1 MAASYKNNVT
11 QITSGVFMR
20 TASLIFILVSL
31 LPAYSHAFE
40 IEQFEVLGAKV
51 GDQAEA
57 LEPNLKPLFPPVE
70 QAQAEHPDS
79 KFANYFPYDCRD
91 YGRNYGCE
99 ARASEY
105 NRGNNQLIRIEHLS
119 LGFTP
124 SKKLHQ
130 VTHSLITRVANDYE
144 TCKGEVAKYR
154 QKLVSQVGKPT
165 YTYDRQ
171 PIRVGRES
179 DHYGLS
185 LNWVDSTNADDMVF
199 LSLGCTEGGKFLKEL
214 SIQAPSVA
222 NAEKPKTVT
231 GTIR

>member
-1 MAASYKNNVT
+1 
-11 QITSGVFMR
+11 MR
-20 TASLIFILVSL
+20 TASLIFILASL
-31 LPAYSHAFE
+31 LSAYSHAFD
-40 IEQFEVLGAKV
+40 IKQFEVLGSKI
-51 GDQAEA
+51 GDQADA
-57 LEPNLKPLFPPVE
+57 LEPNLKPLFPMVE
-70 QAQAEHPDS
+70 QAKAQNPDS
-79 KFANYFPYDCRD
+79 RFENYFPYDCKD
-91 YGRNYGCE
+91 NGRNLGCE
-99 ARASEY
+99 ARVTEY
-105 NRGNNQLIRIEHLS
+105 NKASNQLIRIEYLS
-119 LGFTP
+119 LVFTP

-144 TCKGEVAKYR
+144 TCKGEVTKYQ
-154 QKLVSQVGKPT
+154 QKLVSQVGEPT
-165 YTYDRQ
+165 YAYDRQ